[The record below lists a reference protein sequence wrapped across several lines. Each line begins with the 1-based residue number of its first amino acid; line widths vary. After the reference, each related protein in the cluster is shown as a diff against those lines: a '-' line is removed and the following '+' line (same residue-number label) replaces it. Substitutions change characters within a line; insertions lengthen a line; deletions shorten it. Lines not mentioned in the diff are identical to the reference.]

1 MSTYVILLLWH
12 ANKNIKKCADE
23 NWIDEYGISHQSKLY
38 SLIGARYM
46 VVLLYISTFFVN
58 VNVLIRAHRL
68 MSTAQKNKVQDLH
81 LHFHCVK
88 VQQHNRCCRLSTCR
102 ICVWHAYSKLRRQK
116 QENIIMELQLYITLF
131 EAVFMKVL
139 HEWLVITD

>member
-1 MSTYVILLLWH
+1 MITLNTPNFFFGHFVPLGILFLWAFCPFRNNVFWAFYPLGH
-12 ANKNIKKCADE
+12 F
-23 NWIDEYGISHQSKLY
+23 
-38 SLIGARYM
+38 
-46 VVLLYISTFFVN
+46 VVLGQNDLWAFCLWAFCHTWAFCHFGHFIIES
-58 VNVLIRAHRL
+58 
-68 MSTAQKNKVQDLH
+68 VQDLH
-81 LHFHCVK
+81 LHFHCIK